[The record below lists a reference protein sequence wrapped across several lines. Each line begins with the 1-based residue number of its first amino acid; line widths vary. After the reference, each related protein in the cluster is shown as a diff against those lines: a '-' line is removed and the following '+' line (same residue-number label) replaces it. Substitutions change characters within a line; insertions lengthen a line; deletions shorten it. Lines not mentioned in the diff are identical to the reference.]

1 MNSARSTARYVGSAF
16 LISNVTFILGAVVLV
31 EAILGAPDYLSLA
44 SANRAQIILGVLFEW
59 INAIAFVGIA
69 VLMFP
74 ILRRRFESLALA
86 YVGFRIVEF
95 VTQILADVGALSLLL
110 LSEEFVKAGSPAS
123 SAFLTVGATLL
134 DVRFWSFQMLYLIF
148 SLSGLLFYYMLYRT
162 DLIPRF
168 VSIWGLAG
176 AALVLFQTL
185 VDMFGLTLDPS
196 ISVITGLPMLL
207 NELFL
212 GIWLIAK
219 GFNPSAAI
227 LEAAQ

>member
-1 MNSARSTARYVGSAF
+1 VGSAF

>member
-1 MNSARSTARYVGSAF
+1 MSASRTTARYVGSAF
-16 LISNVTFILGAVVLV
+16 LVSNVTFILGAVVLV
-31 EAILGAPDYLSLA
+31 EGILGAPDYLSLA
-44 SANRAQIILGVLFEW
+44 SANRGQIVLGVLLEW
-59 INAIAFVGIA
+59 INAVAFVGIA

-86 YVGFRIVEF
+86 YVGFRLIEF
-95 VTQILADVGALSLLL
+95 VTQILADVGALSLLPP
-110 LSEEFVKAGSPAS
+110 SEEFVKAGAPAS

-134 DVRFWSFQMLYLIF
+134 DERFWSFQMLYLIF

-196 ISVITGLPMLL
+196 ISMITGLPMLL

-212 GIWLIAK
+212 GIWLIAR
-219 GFNPSAAI
+219 GFNPSAAV
-227 LEAAQ
+227 LEAAP

>member
-1 MNSARSTARYVGSAF
+1 MNGARSTARYVGSAF
-16 LISNVTFILGAVVLV
+16 LVSNVTFILGAVVLV

-44 SANRAQIILGVLFEW
+44 SANRGQIVLGVLLEW
-59 INAIAFVGIA
+59 INAVAFVGIA

-95 VTQILADVGALSLLL
+95 VTQILADVGALSLLP
-110 LSEEFVKAGSPAS
+110 LSEEFVKAGAPAS
-123 SAFLTVGATLL
+123 SPFLTVGATLL
-134 DVRFWSFQMLYLIF
+134 DERFWSFQMLYLIF

-162 DLIPRF
+162 DLLPRF
-168 VSIWGLAG
+168 ISIWGLVG

-196 ISVITGLPMLL
+196 IGMITGLPMLL

-212 GIWLIAK
+212 GVWLIVK
-219 GFNPSAAI
+219 GFNPSAAV

>member
-16 LISNVTFILGAVVLV
+16 IISNVTFLVGAVVLV

-44 SANRAQIILGVLFEW
+44 STNRGHIVLGVLLEW
-59 INAIAFVGIA
+59 INAFAFVGIA

-86 YVGFRIVEF
+86 YVGFRLIEF
-95 VTQILADVGALSLLL
+95 VTQILADVGALSLLP
-110 LSEEFVKAGSPAS
+110 LSEEFVKVGAPAA
-123 SAFLTVGATLL
+123 SAFQTVGASLL
-134 DVRFWSFQMLYLIF
+134 AQREWSFQMLGLIF
-148 SLSGLLFYYMLYRT
+148 SCGGLLFYYMLYRT

-168 VSIWGLAG
+168 ISVWGLVG
-176 AALVLFQTL
+176 AALVLLQTL
-185 VDMFGLTLDPS
+185 FEMFGLNVDPS
-196 ISVITGLPMLL
+196 IGLITGLPMLL

-212 GIWLIAK
+212 GVWLIAK
-219 GFNPSAAI
+219 GFNPSAAV

>member
-1 MNSARSTARYVGSAF
+1 MNRARSTARYVGSAF

>member
-1 MNSARSTARYVGSAF
+1 MNGFRSTARYVGAAF

-31 EAILGAPDYLSLA
+31 EAILGAPNYLTLA
-44 SANRAQIILGVLFEW
+44 SGNRPQIVLGVLFEW

-185 VDMFGLTLDPS
+185 VDMFGLALDPS
-196 ISVITGLPMLL
+196 ISVMTGLPMLL

>member
-1 MNSARSTARYVGSAF
+1 MNRARSTASYVGSAF

-185 VDMFGLTLDPS
+185 VDMFGLALDPS
-196 ISVITGLPMLL
+196 ISVMTGLPMLL

-212 GIWLIAK
+212 GIWLIAR